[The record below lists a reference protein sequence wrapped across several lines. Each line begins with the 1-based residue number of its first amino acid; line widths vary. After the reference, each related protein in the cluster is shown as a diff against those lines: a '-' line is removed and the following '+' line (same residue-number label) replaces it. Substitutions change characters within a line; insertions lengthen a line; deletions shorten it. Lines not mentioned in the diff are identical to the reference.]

1 MFKRDW
7 TMSCYI
13 NNLSTLNSEH
23 NCGELCIHSRNL
35 QTCTS
40 NNSKYM
46 RGGLIF
52 DPIFEDVFIIDVLMQ
67 HEFLWVNLIGRGWRT
82 RKQSINTINPI
93 Y

>member
-1 MFKRDW
+1 
-7 TMSCYI
+7 
-13 NNLSTLNSEH
+13 
-23 NCGELCIHSRNL
+23 
-35 QTCTS
+35 
-40 NNSKYM
+40 M

-52 DPIFEDVFIIDVLMQ
+52 NPIFEDVFIIDVLMQ